1 MKERAM
7 VHYPTEVLGD
17 LSGRIDLAGRVE
29 TCVLRRTGGLVSQL
43 RVDVFGREVVLS
55 GRAVSYY
62 GKQLATH
69 GALDAVQDTTVTND
83 IEVY

>member
-1 MKERAM
+1 M
-7 VHYPTEVLGD
+7 VHYPTEV
-17 LSGRIDLAGRVE
+17 SGELAGRIE
-29 TCVLRRTGGLVSQL
+29 SSVLRRTAGLVSQL

-69 GALDAVQDTTVTND
+69 AALDAVRDNTVTND
-83 IEVY
+83 IEVF

>member
-1 MKERAM
+1 M
-7 VHYPTEVLGD
+7 VHYPTELLGD
-17 LSGRIDLAGRVE
+17 LANVVE
-29 TCVLRRTGGLVSQL
+29 LSVLRRTGGLVSQL
-43 RVDVFGREVVLS
+43 RVDVYGREVVLS

-69 GALDAVQDTTVTND
+69 AALDAVRDNTITND